1 MVQISVFA
9 YKFRGKNQK
18 KGLRR
23 GRKIFGFVLAF
34 NCIFRSGTRPLLT
47 LGGHKQY
54 LGGHRPLNALQWHRV
69 FCFFL
74 EHNPRLWGTFLA
86 WGSTSSDLGGTGPKN
101 APLAPVLHQYR
112 YLSKKIASQF
122 VHVFADSRPIKFR
135 SRGWVLPNSVRIK
148 PL

>member
-1 MVQISVFA
+1 MVRISVFA
-9 YKFRGKNQK
+9 HKFRGENQK

-74 EHNPRLWGTFLA
+74 EHNPRLWGTLI
-86 WGSTSSDLGGTGPKN
+86 WGARAQKMPPWRRFCINIDT
-101 APLAPVLHQYR
+101 
-112 YLSKKIASQF
+112 YLKRSLYSQF
-122 VHVFADSRPIKFR
+122 VHVFADSRPIKYR